1 MTERSPAEQSEA
13 RRRGRNYAIGAVLL
27 ALVALF
33 YMLTIVRIGGA
44 R

>member
-1 MTERSPAEQSEA
+1 MSERPPADQAEA
-13 RRRGRNYAIGAVLL
+13 RRRGRNYAIGGVLL

-33 YMLTIVRIGGA
+33 YLLTIVRIGGA